1 MTRKSISR
9 IRYTLGE
16 AVKKPAHVV
25 RDTVEHTSDLLASSG
40 ELTFGKG
47 LIGTIIALALGALC
61 LLGVIAFH
69 FPEYLTTPE
78 LRRQYSVDFLRQA
91 MLVALLIAGG
101 LSLANIILGFFRK
114 LNLLAFALVIS
125 AVALGGSRVPVGNFP
140 DHTPYIGLDWF
151 ILDLLGSTLIFIAIE
166 KLLPLQG
173 AGTALNR
180 PNHLDPSA
188 LATPSLA
195 ISCAAREALHQADV
209 VETMLRGMLTVI
221 RTGDLALAQQLRALD
236 DTVDDC

>member
-25 RDTVEHTSDLLASSG
+25 RDTVEQTSDLLASSG

-101 LSLANIILGFFRK
+101 LSLANIILGFFPQ
-114 LNLLAFALVIS
+114 AQPA
-125 AVALGGSRVPVGNFP
+125 
-140 DHTPYIGLDWF
+140 GLCA
-151 ILDLLGSTLIFIAIE
+151 GH
-166 KLLPLQG
+166 QRGG
-173 AGTALNR
+173 AGWFRACRSATSRITR
-180 PNHLDPSA
+180 PT
-188 LATPSLA
+188 LAW
-195 ISCAAREALHQADV
+195 
-209 VETMLRGMLTVI
+209 
-221 RTGDLALAQQLRALD
+221 TGSFSICSVRH
-236 DTVDDC
+236 